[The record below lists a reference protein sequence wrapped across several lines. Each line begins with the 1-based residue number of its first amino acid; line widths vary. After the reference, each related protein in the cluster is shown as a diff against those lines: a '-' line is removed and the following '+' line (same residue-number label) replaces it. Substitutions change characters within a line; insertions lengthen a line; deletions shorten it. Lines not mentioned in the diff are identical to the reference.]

1 MAKNLD
7 FPAAQ
12 GTWLMYPFKGLLHKM
27 ARSWYST
34 IHELTFIQN
43 IIDPLSINIK
53 EINLS
58 IKESIQTKETK
69 ERRETNQ
76 LAPIISNL

>member
-1 MAKNLD
+1 M
-7 FPAAQ
+7 
-12 GTWLMYPFKGLLHKM
+12 
-27 ARSWYST
+27 
-34 IHELTFIQN
+34 
-43 IIDPLSINIK
+43 DPLNINIK

-76 LAPIISNL
+76 LTPITSNL